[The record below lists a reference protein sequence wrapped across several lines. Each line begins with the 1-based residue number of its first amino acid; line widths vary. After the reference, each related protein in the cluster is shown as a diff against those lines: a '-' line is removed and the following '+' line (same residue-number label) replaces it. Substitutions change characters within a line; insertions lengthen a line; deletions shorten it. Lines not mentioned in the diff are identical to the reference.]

1 MSHRLWLIVNE
12 YNFENFS
19 KTAEELKHDQLSS
32 EEAYLMLE
40 SRIVDLFNE
49 KVFFIELIHLRLGDF
64 WCPGVYGFYL
74 SESARRADSKY
85 LLGLSE

>member
-49 KVFFIELIHLRLGDF
+49 KVFFYWNGSFEWF
-64 WCPGVYGFYL
+64 NF
-74 SESARRADSKY
+74 
-85 LLGLSE
+85 